1 MAGRRVR
8 GPTRTRRVPG
18 QSLVE
23 FALVFPIFSLLLMGV
38 IEFGF
43 LYNNIL
49 TIQYASRQGV
59 SAAAQIGGEDG
70 ADCGILKAVESALQ
84 PPIDRTRITAVEIF
98 ESDANGKAKPG
109 RLNRYVRGGA
119 LDCPGTATQPYT
131 LSGTEGYPQVDRK
144 DSLAAGLEVVGVHIE
159 YLYRPLT
166 PVGIGQVWKLND
178 GATLRMEPK
187 Q

>member
-1 MAGRRVR
+1 MAAHAER
-8 GPTRTRRVPG
+8 G

-23 FALVFPIFSLLLMGV
+23 FALVFPIFSLLLMSV

-59 SAAAQIGGEDG
+59 STAAQIGGEDG
-70 ADCGILKAVESALQ
+70 ADCGILKAVEAALQ
-84 PPIDRTRITAVEIF
+84 PPIDHSRITAIEIF
-98 ESDANGKAKPG
+98 ESDANGDPKSG
-109 RLNRYVRGGA
+109 RSNRYVRSGT
-119 LDCPGTATQPYT
+119 LDCPGTATEPYT
-131 LSGTEGYPQVDRK
+131 LSGSEGYPQVDRK
-144 DSLAAGLEVVGVHIE
+144 DSLSAGLEVVGVHIE

-166 PVGIGQVWKLND
+166 PVGLGQTWNLTD

>member
-1 MAGRRVR
+1 MARRR
-8 GPTRTRRVPG
+8 GHSSLPRCRERG

-23 FALVFPIFSLLLMGV
+23 FALVFPIFSMLLMGV

-43 LYNNIL
+43 VYNNIL

-70 ADCGILKAVESALQ
+70 ADCGILKAVEAALQ
-84 PPIDRTRITAVEIF
+84 SPIDRSRVTSIDIY
-98 ESDANGKAKPG
+98 ESDANGDPKPG
-109 RLNRYVRGGA
+109 RVNHYIRGGA

-131 LSGTEGYPQVDRK
+131 LSGSEGYPQADRK
-144 DSLAAGLEVVGVHIE
+144 DSLAAGLEVVGVHVA

-166 PVGIGQVWKLND
+166 PVALGYTWNLSD

>member
-1 MAGRRVR
+1 MARLRARSSMRARRAR
-8 GPTRTRRVPG
+8 G

-23 FALVFPIFSLLLMGV
+23 FALVFPLFSFLLMGV
-38 IEFGF
+38 IEYGF
-43 LYNNIL
+43 VYNNIL

-70 ADCGILKAVESALQ
+70 ADCGILKAVEAALQ
-84 PPIDRTRITAVEIF
+84 PPIDRTRVTAIEIY
-98 ESDANGKAKPG
+98 ESDANGEPKPG
-109 RLNRYVRGGA
+109 RVNRYIRGGA

-131 LSGTEGYPQVDRK
+131 LSGSEGYPQVDRK
-144 DSLAAGLEVVGVHIE
+144 DSLAAGLEVVGVHVS

-166 PVGIGQVWKLND
+166 PIALGYTWNLTD